1 MKTNHREER
10 QEKVYI
16 TKEQLTPSRLML
28 KAGDV
33 IYIYKP
39 APIDERVKGFER
51 RVPAQIVKL
60 YRNHALCAVN
70 GRREAFT
77 YAEIAQAQLRE
88 RKGKK

>member
-33 IYIYKP
+33 
-39 APIDERVKGFER
+39 V
-51 RVPAQIVKL
+51 
-60 YRNHALCAVN
+60 
-70 GRREAFT
+70 RE
-77 YAEIAQAQLRE
+77 
-88 RKGKK
+88 

>member
-33 IYIYKP
+33 IYIYKS
-39 APIDERVKGFER
+39 APIGERVKGFER
-51 RVPAQIVKL
+51 RVPVQIVKL

>member
-28 KAGDV
+28 EVGDMICV
-33 IYIYKP
+33 YKP
-39 APIDERVKGFER
+39 APIGERIKDFER

-70 GRREAFT
+70 GRFEAFT